1 MNYFTKVL
9 KYGLDYTYYGVLNIV
24 FNILYAIFSALA
36 FVSFIPM
43 LDVLFKQTKGVY
55 IKPEYFGI
63 SNIREYLEDYF
74 NYYISRQLETDI
86 SSTLILVVGIVIFFF
101 LMKNLFNY
109 LALYNITFVKNG
121 LLKNLRG
128 KLYSK
133 VVSMPISYFLN
144 KKKGDLMS
152 RITAD
157 ILEIQTSYLSILELM
172 VREPLTILFTLIVM
186 FTISPELTLFVI
198 LFIPI
203 SGFIISIIGK
213 KLRKDSKEVQQQQSN
228 FLSMIDETIS
238 GQKVIKSFLS
248 ESFFNQK
255 FDSINEMLYKF
266 SNKVINRKNLAGPF
280 SEFMGILVIGVLLW
294 FGGKMVLI
302 NETISGTT
310 FIVFMGLAYNI
321 LTPAKNLSKSFY
333 SIKKGNAAAERV
345 FEIIEFKP
353 ENDSNRDQLLE
364 TFIDKIEFKNVDF
377 SFGQTKILDKISFT
391 IKKGESVA
399 LVGSSGSGKT
409 TIANLLNGFYNS
421 DSGSISI
428 DGMEISSITRE
439 SLYKKISIVT
449 QESILFNDTIMNNI
463 RIGDLDSIDGDI
475 INAAKEANA
484 HEFILEQNEKYDT
497 NIGDYGGKLSGGQK
511 QRITIARA
519 MLKSPSILILDE
531 ATSSL
536 DSESEKHVQ
545 SAIENLMNQRT
556 VFVIAHRLSTVHN
569 ASKILVLDNGKI
581 VQEGKHEELVNI
593 DGLYKQLHKMQF
605 RT

>member
-1 MNYFTKVL
+1 MNYFTRVL
-9 KYGLDYTYYGVLNIV
+9 KYGLDYTYHGVLNIV

-55 IKPEYFGI
+55 VKPDYSGI
-63 SNIREYLEDYF
+63 SNIREYLENYF
-74 NYYISRQLETDI
+74 NYYISTQLETDI

-133 VVSMPISYFLN
+133 VISMPVSYFLN

-172 VREPLTILFTLIVM
+172 VREPLTILFTLVVM

-248 ESFFNQK
+248 ESFFNKK
-255 FDSINEMLYKF
+255 FNSINEILYRF

-345 FEIIEFKP
+345 FEIIEFKHD
-353 ENDSNRDQLLE
+353 NDSNRNKLLK
-364 TFIDKIEFKNVDF
+364 TFNDKIEFKNVDF
-377 SFGQTKILDKISFT
+377 SYGQSKILDKISFT

-428 DGMEISSITRE
+428 DGIEISSITRE
-439 SLYKKISIVT
+439 SLYKNISIVT
-449 QESILFNDTIMNNI
+449 QESILFNDTIKNNI
-463 RIGDLDSIDGDI
+463 RIGDLDSIDEDI
-475 INAAKEANA
+475 VNAAKEANA
-484 HEFILEQNEKYDT
+484 HEFILEQSKKYDT

-511 QRITIARA
+511 QRLTIARA

-536 DSESEKHVQ
+536 DSESEKKIQ
-545 SAIENLMNQRT
+545 DAIDKLMLNKT
-556 VFVIAHRLSTVHN
+556 SLIIAHKFSTIKKCD
-569 ASKILVLDNGKI
+569 KIILIDKGRI
-581 VQEGKHEELVNI
+581 VGEGTHDELINSNSS
-593 DGLYKQLHKMQF
+593 YKYMNELQM
-605 RT
+605 

>member
-9 KYGLDYTYYGVLNIV
+9 KYGLEYSYFAVLNIL

-43 LDVLFKQTKGVY
+43 LDVLFKQTKKVY
-55 IKPEYFGI
+55 EAPVYSGI
-63 SNIREYLEDYF
+63 GNIREYAENYF
-74 NYYISRQLETDI
+74 NYYISKQLETDI
-86 SSTLILVVGIVIFFF
+86 STTLIIVVSIVIFFF
-101 LMKNLFNY
+101 LMKNVFNY
-109 LALYNITFVKNG
+109 LALFNITFVKNG
-121 LLKNLRG
+121 LLKKLRES
-128 KLYSK
+128 LYSK
-133 VVSMPISYFLN
+133 VLVMPIPYFIN

-213 KLRKDSKEVQQQQSN
+213 RLRKDSKEVQQQQSN
-228 FLSMIDETIS
+228 FLSIIDETIS

-248 ESFFNQK
+248 ESFFSRK
-255 FDSINEMLYKF
+255 FDKINHLLYKY

-294 FGGKMVLI
+294 FGGRMVLVS
-302 NETISGTT
+302 ESISGTT

-345 FEIIEFKP
+345 FEIIEYDKYTNDGTRNIEIEEFK
-353 ENDSNRDQLLE
+353 
-364 TFIDKIEFKNVDF
+364 DKISFQDLEF
-377 SFGQTKILDKISFT
+377 SYGESKILDGITFT

-399 LVGSSGSGKT
+399 LVGSSGSGKS
-409 TIANLLNGFYNS
+409 TIANLLNGFFS
-421 DSGSISI
+421 ADSGSLLI
-428 DGMEISSITRE
+428 DGINISDIKRE
-439 SLYKKISIVT
+439 SLYKNISIVT
-449 QESILFNDTIMNNI
+449 QESILFNDNIFNNI
-463 RIGDLDSIDGDI
+463 KIGNLDAEKEDI
-475 INAAKEANA
+475 ISAAKEANA
-484 HEFILEQNEKYDT
+484 HEFIEEQINGYET
-497 NIGDYGGKLSGGQK
+497 VIGDYGNKLSGGQK
-511 QRITIARA
+511 QRLTIARA

-536 DSESEKHVQ
+536 DSKSEKKIQ
-545 SAIENLMNQRT
+545 DAINKLMQGKT
-556 VFVIAHRLSTVHN
+556 SLIIAHKFSTIKKCD
-569 ASKILVLDNGKI
+569 KIILIDKGRI
-581 VQEGKHEELVNI
+581 IAQGTHEELINSNSS
-593 DGLYKQLHKMQF
+593 YKNMNELQI
-605 RT
+605 

>member
-1 MNYFTKVL
+1 MNYFTRVL
-9 KYGLDYTYYGVLNIV
+9 KYGIDYSYFGLLNIL

-43 LDVLFKQTKGVY
+43 LDVLFKQTEIVY
-55 IKPEYFGI
+55 TKPEYTGI
-63 SNIREYLEDYF
+63 GNIREYLESYF
-74 NYYISRQLETDI
+74 NYYLSNQLETDV
-86 SSTLILVVGIVIFFF
+86 SSTLIIVVGIVVFFF
-101 LMKNLFNY
+101 LMKNIFNY

-121 LLKNLRG
+121 LLKNLREN
-128 KLYSK
+128 LYSK
-133 VVSMPISYFLN
+133 VLNMPISYFLN

-186 FTISPELTLFVI
+186 FTISPRLTLFVT

-228 FLSMIDETIS
+228 FLSIIDETIS

-248 ESFFNQK
+248 ESFFLDK
-255 FDSINEMLYKF
+255 FKSINSLLFKF

-302 NETISGTT
+302 SETISGTT

-345 FEIIEFKP
+345 FEIIEYNNDRVDQKRDVELIKF
-353 ENDSNRDQLLE
+353 ENKI
-364 TFIDKIEFKNVDF
+364 TFENIEFNYGD
-377 SFGQTKILDKISFT
+377 SKILDKISFT
-391 IKKGESVA
+391 INKGESVA

-409 TIANLLNGFYNS
+409 TIANILNGFFNPK
-421 DSGSISI
+421 SGNLLIDNNNISQ
-428 DGMEISSITRE
+428 ITKE
-439 SLYKKISIVT
+439 SLYKNISIVT
-449 QESILFNDTIMNNI
+449 QESILFNDSILNNI
-463 RIGDLDSIDGDI
+463 KIGNLDSKKEDV

-484 HEFILEQNEKYDT
+484 HEFIEQQLDGYNT
-497 NIGDYGGKLSGGQK
+497 MIGDYGNKLSGGQK
-511 QRITIARA
+511 QRLTIARA

-536 DSESEKHVQ
+536 DSKSEKKIQ
-545 SAIENLMNQRT
+545 DAINKLMKGKT
-556 VFVIAHRLSTVHN
+556 SLIIAHKFSTIKKCD
-569 ASKILVLDNGKI
+569 KIILIDKGKI
-581 VQEGKHEELVNI
+581 IAQGTHEELINSNSS
-593 DGLYKQLHKMQF
+593 YKNMNELQI
-605 RT
+605 

>member
-43 LDVLFKQTKGVY
+43 LDVLFKQTKDVY
-55 IKPEYFGI
+55 IEPEYSGI

-133 VVSMPISYFLN
+133 VISMPISYFLN

-345 FEIIEFKP
+345 FEIIEFKTD
-353 ENDSNRDQLLE
+353 NDSNRDQLLE
-364 TFIDKIEFKNVDF
+364 TFKDKIEFKNVDF
-377 SFGQTKILDKISFT
+377 SYGQSKILDKISFT
-391 IKKGESVA
+391 IKKGQSVA

-484 HEFILEQNEKYDT
+484 HEFILEQSEKYDT

-511 QRITIARA
+511 QRLTIARA

-536 DSESEKHVQ
+536 DSESEKKIQ
-545 SAIENLMNQRT
+545 DAIDKLMLDKT
-556 VFVIAHRLSTVHN
+556 SLIIAHKFSTIKKCD
-569 ASKILVLDNGKI
+569 KIILIDKGRI
-581 VQEGKHEELVNI
+581 VAEGTHDELINSNSS
-593 DGLYKQLHKMQF
+593 YKNMNELQM
-605 RT
+605 

>member
-9 KYGLDYTYYGVLNIV
+9 KYGLGYTYYGVLNIV

-43 LDVLFKQTKGVY
+43 LDVLFKQTKEVY
-55 IKPEYFGI
+55 IEPEYSGI

-133 VVSMPISYFLN
+133 VISMPISYFLN

-345 FEIIEFKP
+345 FEIIEFKT

-364 TFIDKIEFKNVDF
+364 TFKDKIEFKNVDF
-377 SFGQTKILDKISFT
+377 SYGQSKILDKISFT
-391 IKKGESVA
+391 IKKGQSVA

-484 HEFILEQNEKYDT
+484 HKFILEQSEKYDT

-511 QRITIARA
+511 QRLTIARA

-536 DSESEKHVQ
+536 DSESEKKIQ
-545 SAIENLMNQRT
+545 DAIDKLMLDKT
-556 VFVIAHRLSTVHN
+556 SLIIAHKFSTIKKCD
-569 ASKILVLDNGKI
+569 KIILIDKGRI
-581 VQEGKHEELVNI
+581 VAEGTHDELINSNSS
-593 DGLYKQLHKMQF
+593 YKNMNELQM
-605 RT
+605 

>member
-9 KYGLDYTYYGVLNIV
+9 KYGLEYSYFAVLNIL

-43 LDVLFKQTKGVY
+43 LDVLFKQTKKVY
-55 IKPEYFGI
+55 EVPVYSGI
-63 SNIREYLEDYF
+63 GNIREYAENYF
-74 NYYISRQLETDI
+74 NYYISKQLETDI
-86 SSTLILVVGIVIFFF
+86 STTLIIVVSIVIFFF
-101 LMKNLFNY
+101 LMKNVFNY
-109 LALYNITFVKNG
+109 LALFNITFVKNG
-121 LLKNLRG
+121 LLKKLRER
-128 KLYSK
+128 LYSK
-133 VVSMPISYFLN
+133 VLVMPIPYFIN

-213 KLRKDSKEVQQQQSN
+213 RLRKDSKEVQQQQSN
-228 FLSMIDETIS
+228 FLSIIDETIS

-248 ESFFNQK
+248 ESFFSRK
-255 FDSINEMLYKF
+255 FDKINHLLYKY

-294 FGGKMVLI
+294 FGGRMVLVS
-302 NETISGTT
+302 ESISGTT

-345 FEIIEFKP
+345 FEIIEYDKYTNDGTRNIEIEEFK
-353 ENDSNRDQLLE
+353 
-364 TFIDKIEFKNVDF
+364 DKISFQDLEF
-377 SFGQTKILDKISFT
+377 SYGESKILDGITFT

-399 LVGSSGSGKT
+399 LVGASGSGKS
-409 TIANLLNGFYNS
+409 TIANLLNGFFS
-421 DSGSISI
+421 ADSGSLLI
-428 DGMEISSITRE
+428 DGINISDIKRE
-439 SLYKKISIVT
+439 SLYKNISIVT
-449 QESILFNDTIMNNI
+449 QESILFNDNIFNNI
-463 RIGDLDSIDGDI
+463 KIGNLDAEKEDI
-475 INAAKEANA
+475 IRAAKEANA
-484 HEFILEQNEKYDT
+484 HEFIEEQINGYET
-497 NIGDYGGKLSGGQK
+497 VIGDYGNKLSGGQK
-511 QRITIARA
+511 QRLTIARA

-536 DSESEKHVQ
+536 DSKSEKKIQ
-545 SAIENLMNQRT
+545 DAINKLMQGKT
-556 VFVIAHRLSTVHN
+556 SLIIAHKFSTIKKCD
-569 ASKILVLDNGKI
+569 KIILIDKGRI
-581 VQEGKHEELVNI
+581 IDQGTHEELINSNSS
-593 DGLYKQLHKMQF
+593 YKNMNELQI
-605 RT
+605 

>member
-1 MNYFTKVL
+1 MNYFTRVL
-9 KYGLDYTYYGVLNIV
+9 KYGLDYSYFAVLNII

-43 LDVLFKQTKGVY
+43 LDVLFKQTKKVY
-55 IKPEYFGI
+55 IEPEYTGI
-63 SNIREYLEDYF
+63 SDIREYAENYF
-74 NYYISRQLETDI
+74 NYYISKQLETDI
-86 SSTLILVVGIVIFFF
+86 SSTLIIVVSIVIFFF
-101 LMKNLFNY
+101 LMKNIFNY

-121 LLKNLRG
+121 LLKKLREN
-128 KLYSK
+128 LYSK
-133 VVSMPISYFLN
+133 VLLMPISYFLN

-186 FTISPELTLFVI
+186 FTISPSLTLFVI

-228 FLSMIDETIS
+228 FLSIIDETIS
-238 GQKVIKSFLS
+238 GQKVIKSFIS
-248 ESFFNQK
+248 ESFFLKK
-255 FDSINEMLYKF
+255 FDQINNLLFRY
-266 SNKVINRKNLAGPF
+266 SNKVVNRKNLAGPF

-302 NETISGTT
+302 DASISGTT

-345 FEIIEFKP
+345 FEIIEYNK
-353 ENDSNRDQLLE
+353 EVNDQGRS
-364 TFIDKIEFKNVDF
+364 IDMNEFN
-377 SFGQTKILDKISFT
+377 DKISFNNLEFSYGESKIIDKLSFT
-391 IKKGESVA
+391 INKGESIA

-409 TIANLLNGFYNS
+409 TIANLLNGFFNANS
-421 DSGSISI
+421 GNIII
-428 DGMEISSITRE
+428 DGINITDIRRE
-439 SLYKKISIVT
+439 SLYKNISIVT
-449 QESILFNDTIMNNI
+449 QESILFNDTIFNNI
-463 RIGDLDSIDGDI
+463 KIGNLDSNKEDI

-484 HEFILEQNEKYDT
+484 HDFIEDQVNGYDT
-497 NIGDYGGKLSGGQK
+497 VIGDYGNKLSGGQK
-511 QRITIARA
+511 QRLTIARA

-536 DSESEKHVQ
+536 DSKSEKKIQ
-545 SAIENLMNQRT
+545 DAINKLMYGKT
-556 VFVIAHRLSTVHN
+556 SLIIAHKFSTIKKCD
-569 ASKILVLDNGKI
+569 KIILIDKGRI
-581 VQEGKHEELVNI
+581 VAQGTHDELINSNS
-593 DGLYKQLHKMQF
+593 LYKNMNELQI
-605 RT
+605 

>member
-1 MNYFTKVL
+1 MSYFTRVL
-9 KYGLDYTYYGVLNIV
+9 KYGIEYYNYGVLNIL

-43 LDVLFKQTKGVY
+43 LDVLFKQTKTVY
-55 IKPEYFGI
+55 TEPEYVGF
-63 SNIREYLEDYF
+63 SNILEYTEDYF
-74 NYYISRQLETDI
+74 NYYLSNRIETDI

-121 LLKNLRG
+121 LLKNLREN
-128 KLYSK
+128 LYSK
-133 VVSMPISYFLN
+133 VLNMPISYFLN

-172 VREPLTILFTLIVM
+172 VREPLTIIFTLIVM
-186 FTISPELTLFVI
+186 FTISPQLTLFVT

-228 FLSMIDETIS
+228 FLSIIDETIS

-248 ESFFNQK
+248 ENFFHNK
-255 FDSINEMLYKF
+255 FKSINDLLYRF

-302 NETISGTT
+302 SETISGTT

-345 FEIIEFKP
+345 FEIIEYNKNKYDENRTLDFKKFKK
-353 ENDSNRDQLLE
+353 NI
-364 TFIDKIEFKNVDF
+364 TFNNVEFSYGEV
-377 SFGQTKILDKISFT
+377 KILDKISFT
-391 IKKGESVA
+391 INKGESVA

-409 TIANLLNGFYNS
+409 TIANLLNGFFS
-421 DSGSISI
+421 PTSGNILIDDINISN
-428 DGMEISSITRE
+428 ITKE
-439 SLYKKISIVT
+439 SLYRNISIVT
-449 QESILFNDTIMNNI
+449 QESILFNDTILNNI
-463 RIGDLDSIDGDI
+463 RIGNLEASKEDI
-475 INAAKEANA
+475 IEASKEANA
-484 HEFILEQNEKYDT
+484 HEFIQEQLNSYDT
-497 NIGDYGGKLSGGQK
+497 TIGDYGNNLSGGQK
-511 QRITIARA
+511 QRLTIARA

-536 DSESEKHVQ
+536 DSESEKKIQ
-545 SAIENLMNQRT
+545 NAIDKLMHGKT
-556 VFVIAHRLSTVHN
+556 SLIIAHKFSTIKKCD
-569 ASKILVLDNGKI
+569 KIILIDKGRI
-581 VQEGKHEELVNI
+581 IAQGTHQELINSNSSYKNMNELQI
-593 DGLYKQLHKMQF
+593 
-605 RT
+605 

>member
-9 KYGLDYTYYGVLNIV
+9 KYGLEYSYFAVLNIL

-43 LDVLFKQTKGVY
+43 LDVLFKQTKKVY
-55 IKPEYFGI
+55 EMPVYSGI
-63 SNIREYLEDYF
+63 GNIREYAENYF
-74 NYYISRQLETDI
+74 NYYISKQLETDI
-86 SSTLILVVGIVIFFF
+86 STTLIIVVSIVIFFF
-101 LMKNLFNY
+101 LMKNVFNY
-109 LALYNITFVKNG
+109 LALFNITFVKNG
-121 LLKNLRG
+121 LLKKLRES
-128 KLYSK
+128 LYSK
-133 VVSMPISYFLN
+133 VLVMPIPYFIN

-213 KLRKDSKEVQQQQSN
+213 RLRKDSKEVQQQQSN
-228 FLSMIDETIS
+228 FLSIIDETIS

-248 ESFFNQK
+248 ESFFSRK
-255 FDSINEMLYKF
+255 FDKINHLLYKY

-294 FGGKMVLI
+294 FGGRMVLVS
-302 NETISGTT
+302 ESISGTT

-345 FEIIEFKP
+345 FEIIEYDKYSNDRTRNIEIEEFK
-353 ENDSNRDQLLE
+353 
-364 TFIDKIEFKNVDF
+364 DKISFQDLEF
-377 SFGQTKILDKISFT
+377 SYGESKILDGITFT

-399 LVGSSGSGKT
+399 LVGSSGSGKS
-409 TIANLLNGFYNS
+409 TIANLLNGFFS
-421 DSGSISI
+421 ADSGSLLI
-428 DGMEISSITRE
+428 DGINISDIKRE
-439 SLYKKISIVT
+439 SLYKNISIVT
-449 QESILFNDTIMNNI
+449 QESILFNDNIFNNI
-463 RIGDLDSIDGDI
+463 KIGNLDSEKEDI
-475 INAAKEANA
+475 ISAAKEANA
-484 HEFILEQNEKYDT
+484 HEFIEEQINGYET
-497 NIGDYGGKLSGGQK
+497 VIGDYGNKLSGGQK
-511 QRITIARA
+511 QRLTIARA

-536 DSESEKHVQ
+536 DSKSEKKIQ
-545 SAIENLMNQRT
+545 DAINKLMQGKT
-556 VFVIAHRLSTVHN
+556 SLIIAHKFSTIKKCD
-569 ASKILVLDNGKI
+569 KIILIDKGRI
-581 VQEGKHEELVNI
+581 IAQGTHEELINSNSS
-593 DGLYKQLHKMQF
+593 YKNMNELQI
-605 RT
+605 

>member
-1 MNYFTKVL
+1 MSYFTRVL
-9 KYGLDYTYYGVLNIV
+9 KYGIEYYNYGVLNIL

-43 LDVLFKQTKGVY
+43 LDVLFKQTKTVY
-55 IKPEYFGI
+55 TEPEYVGF
-63 SNIREYLEDYF
+63 SNILEYTEDYF
-74 NYYISRQLETDI
+74 NYYLSNQLETDI

-121 LLKNLRG
+121 LLKNLREN
-128 KLYSK
+128 LYSK
-133 VVSMPISYFLN
+133 VLNMPISYFLN

-172 VREPLTILFTLIVM
+172 VREPLTIIFTLIVM
-186 FTISPELTLFVI
+186 FTISPQLTLFVT

-228 FLSMIDETIS
+228 FLSIIDETIS

-248 ESFFNQK
+248 ENFFHNK
-255 FDSINEMLYKF
+255 FKSINNLLYRF

-345 FEIIEFKP
+345 FEIIEYNKNKYDENRTLDFKKFKK
-353 ENDSNRDQLLE
+353 NI
-364 TFIDKIEFKNVDF
+364 TFNNVEFSYGEV
-377 SFGQTKILDKISFT
+377 KILDKISFT
-391 IKKGESVA
+391 INKGESVA

-409 TIANLLNGFYNS
+409 TIANLLNGFFGPT
-421 DSGSISI
+421 SGNILIDDISISN
-428 DGMEISSITRE
+428 ITKE
-439 SLYKKISIVT
+439 SLYRNISIVT
-449 QESILFNDTIMNNI
+449 QESILFNDTILNNI
-463 RIGDLDSIDGDI
+463 RIGNLEASKEDI
-475 INAAKEANA
+475 IEASKEANA
-484 HEFILEQNEKYDT
+484 HEFIQEQLNSYDT
-497 NIGDYGGKLSGGQK
+497 TIGDYGNNLSGGQK
-511 QRITIARA
+511 QRLTIARA

-536 DSESEKHVQ
+536 DSKSEKKIQ
-545 SAIENLMNQRT
+545 NAIDKLMHGKT
-556 VFVIAHRLSTVHN
+556 SLIIAHKFSTIKKCD
-569 ASKILVLDNGKI
+569 KIILIDKGRI
-581 VQEGKHEELVNI
+581 IAQGTHQELINSNSSYKNMNELQI
-593 DGLYKQLHKMQF
+593 
-605 RT
+605 

>member
-9 KYGLDYTYYGVLNIV
+9 KYGLEYSYFAVLNIL

-43 LDVLFKQTKGVY
+43 LDVLFKQTKKVY
-55 IKPEYFGI
+55 EMPVYSGI
-63 SNIREYLEDYF
+63 GNIREYAENYF
-74 NYYISRQLETDI
+74 NYYISKQLETDI
-86 SSTLILVVGIVIFFF
+86 STTLIIVVSIVIFFF
-101 LMKNLFNY
+101 LMKNVFNY
-109 LALYNITFVKNG
+109 LALFNITFVKNG
-121 LLKNLRG
+121 LLKKLRES
-128 KLYSK
+128 LYSK
-133 VVSMPISYFLN
+133 VLVMPIPYFIN

-213 KLRKDSKEVQQQQSN
+213 RLRKDSKEVQQQQSN
-228 FLSMIDETIS
+228 FLSIIDETIS

-248 ESFFNQK
+248 ESFFSRK
-255 FDSINEMLYKF
+255 FDKINHLLYKY

-294 FGGKMVLI
+294 FGGRMVLVS
-302 NETISGTT
+302 ESISGTT

-345 FEIIEFKP
+345 FEIIEYDKYSNDGTRNIEIEEFK
-353 ENDSNRDQLLE
+353 
-364 TFIDKIEFKNVDF
+364 DKISFQDLEF
-377 SFGQTKILDKISFT
+377 SYGESKILDGITFT

-399 LVGSSGSGKT
+399 LVGSSGSGKS
-409 TIANLLNGFYNS
+409 TIANLLNGFFS
-421 DSGSISI
+421 ADSGSLLI
-428 DGMEISSITRE
+428 DGINISDIKRE
-439 SLYKKISIVT
+439 SLYKNISIVT
-449 QESILFNDTIMNNI
+449 QESILFNDNIFNNI
-463 RIGDLDSIDGDI
+463 KIGNLDAEKEDI
-475 INAAKEANA
+475 IRAAKEANA
-484 HEFILEQNEKYDT
+484 HEFIEEQINGYET
-497 NIGDYGGKLSGGQK
+497 VIGDYGNKLSGGQK
-511 QRITIARA
+511 QRLTIARA

-536 DSESEKHVQ
+536 DSKSEKKIQ
-545 SAIENLMNQRT
+545 DAINKLMQGKT
-556 VFVIAHRLSTVHN
+556 SLIIAHKFSTIKKCD
-569 ASKILVLDNGKI
+569 KIILIDKGRI
-581 VQEGKHEELVNI
+581 IAQGTHEELINSNSS
-593 DGLYKQLHKMQF
+593 YKNMNELQI
-605 RT
+605 

>member
-9 KYGLDYTYYGVLNIV
+9 KYGLEYSYFAVLNIL

-43 LDVLFKQTKGVY
+43 LDVLFKQTKKVY
-55 IKPEYFGI
+55 EAPVYSGI
-63 SNIREYLEDYF
+63 GNIREYAENYF
-74 NYYISRQLETDI
+74 NYYISKQLETDI
-86 SSTLILVVGIVIFFF
+86 STTLIIVVSIVIFFF
-101 LMKNLFNY
+101 LMKNVFNY
-109 LALYNITFVKNG
+109 LALFNITFVKNG
-121 LLKNLRG
+121 LLKKLRES
-128 KLYSK
+128 LYSK
-133 VVSMPISYFLN
+133 VLVMPIPYFIN

-213 KLRKDSKEVQQQQSN
+213 RLRKDSKEVQQQQSN
-228 FLSMIDETIS
+228 FLSIIDETIS

-248 ESFFNQK
+248 ESFFSRK
-255 FDSINEMLYKF
+255 FDKINHLLFKY

-294 FGGKMVLI
+294 FGGRMVLVS
-302 NETISGTT
+302 ESISGTT

-345 FEIIEFKP
+345 FEIIEYDKYTNDGTQNIEIEEFK
-353 ENDSNRDQLLE
+353 
-364 TFIDKIEFKNVDF
+364 DKISFQDLEF
-377 SFGQTKILDKISFT
+377 SYGESKILDGITFT

-399 LVGSSGSGKT
+399 LVGSSGSGKS
-409 TIANLLNGFYNS
+409 TIANLLNGFFS
-421 DSGSISI
+421 ADSGSLLI
-428 DGMEISSITRE
+428 DGINISDIKRE
-439 SLYKKISIVT
+439 SLYKNISIVT
-449 QESILFNDTIMNNI
+449 QESILFNDNIFNNI
-463 RIGDLDSIDGDI
+463 KIGNLNSEKEDI
-475 INAAKEANA
+475 ISAAKEANA
-484 HEFILEQNEKYDT
+484 HEFIEEQINGYET
-497 NIGDYGGKLSGGQK
+497 VIGDYGNKLSGGQK
-511 QRITIARA
+511 QRLTIARA

-536 DSESEKHVQ
+536 DSKSEKKIQ
-545 SAIENLMNQRT
+545 DAINKLMQGKT
-556 VFVIAHRLSTVHN
+556 SLIIAHKFSTIKKCD
-569 ASKILVLDNGKI
+569 KIILIDKGRI
-581 VQEGKHEELVNI
+581 IAQGTHEELINSNSS
-593 DGLYKQLHKMQF
+593 YKNMNELQI
-605 RT
+605 

>member
-1 MNYFTKVL
+1 MNYFTRVL
-9 KYGLDYTYYGVLNIV
+9 KYGLDYSYFAVLNII

-43 LDVLFKQTKGVY
+43 LDVLFKQTKKVY
-55 IKPEYFGI
+55 IEPEYTGI
-63 SNIREYLEDYF
+63 SDIREYAENYF
-74 NYYISRQLETDI
+74 NYYISKQLETDI
-86 SSTLILVVGIVIFFF
+86 SSTLIIVVSIVIFFF
-101 LMKNLFNY
+101 LMKNIFNY

-121 LLKNLRG
+121 LLKKLREN
-128 KLYSK
+128 LYSK
-133 VVSMPISYFLN
+133 VLLMPISYFLN

-186 FTISPELTLFVI
+186 FTISPSLTLFVI

-228 FLSMIDETIS
+228 FLSIIDETIS
-238 GQKVIKSFLS
+238 GQKVIKSFIS
-248 ESFFNQK
+248 ESFFLKK
-255 FDSINEMLYKF
+255 FDEINNLLFRY
-266 SNKVINRKNLAGPF
+266 SNKVVNRKNLAGPF

-302 NETISGTT
+302 NASISGTT

-345 FEIIEFKP
+345 FEIIEYSKEINDQGRSIDMNEFKDKIRF
-353 ENDSNRDQLLE
+353 NDLE
-364 TFIDKIEFKNVDF
+364 FSYGESKIIDK
-377 SFGQTKILDKISFT
+377 LSFT
-391 IKKGESVA
+391 INKGESIA

-409 TIANLLNGFYNS
+409 TIANLLNGFFNANS
-421 DSGSISI
+421 GNIII
-428 DGMEISSITRE
+428 DGINITDIKRE
-439 SLYKKISIVT
+439 SLYKNISIVT
-449 QESILFNDTIMNNI
+449 QESILFNDTIFNNI
-463 RIGDLDSIDGDI
+463 KIGNLDSNREDI

-484 HEFILEQNEKYDT
+484 HDFIKDQVNGYDT
-497 NIGDYGGKLSGGQK
+497 VIGDYGNKLSGGQK
-511 QRITIARA
+511 QRLTIARA

-536 DSESEKHVQ
+536 DSESEKKIQ
-545 SAIENLMNQRT
+545 DAINKLMYGKT
-556 VFVIAHRLSTVHN
+556 SLIIAHKFSTIKKCD
-569 ASKILVLDNGKI
+569 KIILIDKGRI
-581 VQEGKHEELVNI
+581 VAQGTHDELINSNS
-593 DGLYKQLHKMQF
+593 LYKNMNELQI
-605 RT
+605 

>member
-1 MNYFTKVL
+1 MSYFTRVL
-9 KYGLDYTYYGVLNIV
+9 KYGIEYYNYGVLNIF

-43 LDVLFKQTKGVY
+43 LDVLFKQTKTVY
-55 IKPEYFGI
+55 TEPEYGGFN
-63 SNIREYLEDYF
+63 NILEYTEDYF
-74 NYYISRQLETDI
+74 NYYLSNQLETDI

-121 LLKNLRG
+121 LLKNLREN
-128 KLYSK
+128 LYSK
-133 VVSMPISYFLN
+133 VLNMPISYFLN

-172 VREPLTILFTLIVM
+172 VREPLTIIFTLIVM
-186 FTISPELTLFVI
+186 FTISPQLTLFVT

-228 FLSMIDETIS
+228 FLSIIDETIS

-248 ESFFNQK
+248 ENFFHNK
-255 FDSINEMLYKF
+255 FKSINNLLYRF

-302 NETISGTT
+302 SETISGTT

-345 FEIIEFKP
+345 FEIIEYNKNKYDENRTLDFKKFKK
-353 ENDSNRDQLLE
+353 NI
-364 TFIDKIEFKNVDF
+364 TFNNVEFNYGEV
-377 SFGQTKILDKISFT
+377 KILDKISFT
-391 IKKGESVA
+391 INKGESVA

-409 TIANLLNGFYNS
+409 TIANLLNGFFGPT
-421 DSGSISI
+421 SGNILIDDINISN
-428 DGMEISSITRE
+428 ITKE
-439 SLYKKISIVT
+439 SLYRNISIVT
-449 QESILFNDTIMNNI
+449 QESILFNDTILNNI
-463 RIGDLDSIDGDI
+463 RIGNLEASKEDI
-475 INAAKEANA
+475 IEASKEANA
-484 HEFILEQNEKYDT
+484 HEFIQEQLNGYDT
-497 NIGDYGGKLSGGQK
+497 MIGDYGNNLSGGQK
-511 QRITIARA
+511 QRLTIARA

-536 DSESEKHVQ
+536 DSESEKKIQ
-545 SAIENLMNQRT
+545 NAIDKLMHGKT
-556 VFVIAHRLSTVHN
+556 SLIIAHKFSTIKKCD
-569 ASKILVLDNGKI
+569 KIILIDKGRI
-581 VQEGKHEELVNI
+581 IAQGTHQELINSNSSYKNMNELQI
-593 DGLYKQLHKMQF
+593 
-605 RT
+605 

>member
-1 MNYFTKVL
+1 MSYFTRVL
-9 KYGLDYTYYGVLNIV
+9 KYGIDYSYFGLLNIL

-43 LDVLFKQTKGVY
+43 LDVLFKQTEIVY
-55 IKPEYFGI
+55 TKPEYTGI
-63 SNIREYLEDYF
+63 GNIREYLESYF
-74 NYYISRQLETDI
+74 NYYLSNQLETDV
-86 SSTLILVVGIVIFFF
+86 SSTLIIVVGIVVFFF
-101 LMKNLFNY
+101 LMKNIFNY

-121 LLKNLRG
+121 LLKNLREN
-128 KLYSK
+128 LYSK
-133 VVSMPISYFLN
+133 VLNMPISYFLN

-186 FTISPELTLFVI
+186 FTISPRLTLFVT

-228 FLSMIDETIS
+228 FLSIIDETIS

-248 ESFFNQK
+248 ESFFLDK
-255 FDSINEMLYKF
+255 FKGINSLLFKF

-302 NETISGTT
+302 SETISGTT

-345 FEIIEFKP
+345 FEIIEYNNDRVDQKRDVELIKF
-353 ENDSNRDQLLE
+353 ENKI
-364 TFIDKIEFKNVDF
+364 TFENIEFNYGD
-377 SFGQTKILDKISFT
+377 SKILDKISFT
-391 IKKGESVA
+391 INKGESVA

-409 TIANLLNGFYNS
+409 TIANILNGFFNPK
-421 DSGSISI
+421 SGNLLIDNNNISQ
-428 DGMEISSITRE
+428 ITKE
-439 SLYKKISIVT
+439 SLYKNISIVT
-449 QESILFNDTIMNNI
+449 QESILFNDSILNNI
-463 RIGDLDSIDGDI
+463 KIGNLDSKKEDV
-475 INAAKEANA
+475 INAAKDANA
-484 HEFILEQNEKYDT
+484 HEFIEQQLNGYDT
-497 NIGDYGGKLSGGQK
+497 MIGDYGNKLSGGQK
-511 QRITIARA
+511 QILTTARA

-536 DSESEKHVQ
+536 DSKSEKKIQ
-545 SAIENLMNQRT
+545 DAINKLMQGKT
-556 VFVIAHRLSTVHN
+556 SLIIAHKFSTIKKCD
-569 ASKILVLDNGKI
+569 KIILIDKGKI
-581 VQEGKHEELVNI
+581 IAKGTHEELINSNSS
-593 DGLYKQLHKMQF
+593 YKNMNELQI
-605 RT
+605 

>member
-43 LDVLFKQTKGVY
+43 LDVLFKQTKDVY
-55 IKPEYFGI
+55 IEPEYSGI

-133 VVSMPISYFLN
+133 VISMPISYFLN

-345 FEIIEFKP
+345 FEIIEFKLD
-353 ENDSNRDQLLE
+353 NDSNRDQLLE
-364 TFIDKIEFKNVDF
+364 TFKDKIEFKNVDF
-377 SFGQTKILDKISFT
+377 SYGQSKILDKISFT
-391 IKKGESVA
+391 IKKGQSVA

-439 SLYKKISIVT
+439 SLYKEISIVT

-463 RIGDLDSIDGDI
+463 RIGNLDSVDGDV

-484 HEFILEQNEKYDT
+484 HEFILEQSKKYYT

-511 QRITIARA
+511 QRLTIARA

-536 DSESEKHVQ
+536 DSESEKKIQ
-545 SAIENLMNQRT
+545 DAIDKLMVDKT
-556 VFVIAHRLSTVHN
+556 SLIIAHKFSTIKKCD
-569 ASKILVLDNGKI
+569 KIILIDKGRI
-581 VQEGKHEELVNI
+581 VAEGTHDELINSNSS
-593 DGLYKQLHKMQF
+593 YKNMNELQM
-605 RT
+605 

>member
-9 KYGLDYTYYGVLNIV
+9 KYGLEYSYFAVLNII

-43 LDVLFKQTKGVY
+43 LDVLFKQTKKVY
-55 IKPEYFGI
+55 EAPVYSGI
-63 SNIREYLEDYF
+63 GNIREYAENYF
-74 NYYISRQLETDI
+74 NYYISKQLETDI
-86 SSTLILVVGIVIFFF
+86 STTLIIVVSIVIFFF
-101 LMKNLFNY
+101 LMKNVFNY
-109 LALYNITFVKNG
+109 LALFNITFVKNG
-121 LLKNLRG
+121 LLKKLREN
-128 KLYSK
+128 LYSK
-133 VVSMPISYFLN
+133 VLVMPISYFIN

-186 FTISPELTLFVI
+186 FTISSELTLFVI

-203 SGFIISIIGK
+203 SGLIISIIGK
-213 KLRKDSKEVQQQQSN
+213 KLRKDSREVQQQQSN
-228 FLSMIDETIS
+228 FLSIIDETIS

-248 ESFFNQK
+248 ESFFSKK
-255 FDSINEMLYKF
+255 FDKINHLLFKY

-294 FGGKMVLI
+294 FGGRMVLVS
-302 NETISGTT
+302 ESISGTT

-345 FEIIEFKP
+345 FEIIEYDRYTNDLGRNIEIEEFK
-353 ENDSNRDQLLE
+353 
-364 TFIDKIEFKNVDF
+364 DKISFQDLEF
-377 SFGQTKILDKISFT
+377 SYGESKILDGITFT

-409 TIANLLNGFYNS
+409 TIANLLNGFFS
-421 DSGSISI
+421 ADSGNLLI
-428 DGMEISSITRE
+428 DGINISDIKRE
-439 SLYKKISIVT
+439 SLYKNISIVT
-449 QESILFNDTIMNNI
+449 QESILFNDNIFNNI
-463 RIGDLDSIDGDI
+463 KIGNIDAEREDI
-475 INAAKEANA
+475 ISAAKEANA
-484 HEFILEQNEKYDT
+484 HEFIEEQIDGYET
-497 NIGDYGGKLSGGQK
+497 VIGDYGNKLSGGQK
-511 QRITIARA
+511 QRLTIARA

-536 DSESEKHVQ
+536 DSKLEKKIQ
-545 SAIENLMNQRT
+545 NAINKLMQGKT
-556 VFVIAHRLSTVHN
+556 SLIIAHKFSTI
-569 ASKILVLDNGKI
+569 KKCDRIILIDKGRI
-581 VQEGKHEELVNI
+581 IAQGTHEELINSNS
-593 DGLYKQLHKMQF
+593 LYKNMNELQN
-605 RT
+605 

>member
-1 MNYFTKVL
+1 MNYFTRVL
-9 KYGLDYTYYGVLNIV
+9 KYGLDYSYFAVLNII

-43 LDVLFKQTKGVY
+43 LDVLFKQTKKVY
-55 IKPEYFGI
+55 IEPEYTGI
-63 SNIREYLEDYF
+63 SNIREYAENYF
-74 NYYISRQLETDI
+74 NYYISKQLETDI
-86 SSTLILVVGIVIFFF
+86 SSTLIIVVSIVIFFF
-101 LMKNLFNY
+101 LMKNIFNY

-121 LLKNLRG
+121 LLKKLREN
-128 KLYSK
+128 LYSK
-133 VVSMPISYFLN
+133 VLLMPISYFLN

-186 FTISPELTLFVI
+186 FTISPSLTLFVI

-228 FLSMIDETIS
+228 FLSIIDETIS
-238 GQKVIKSFLS
+238 GQKVIKSFIS
-248 ESFFNQK
+248 ESFFLKK
-255 FDSINEMLYKF
+255 FDEINNLLFRY
-266 SNKVINRKNLAGPF
+266 SNKVVNRKNLAGPF

-302 NETISGTT
+302 NESISGTT

-345 FEIIEFKP
+345 FEIIEYSK
-353 ENDSNRDQLLE
+353 EINDQGRS
-364 TFIDKIEFKNVDF
+364 IDMNEFK
-377 SFGQTKILDKISFT
+377 DKISFNDLEFSYGESKIIDKLSFT
-391 IKKGESVA
+391 INKGESIA

-409 TIANLLNGFYNS
+409 TIANLLNGFFNANS
-421 DSGSISI
+421 GNIII
-428 DGMEISSITRE
+428 DGINITDIKRE
-439 SLYKKISIVT
+439 SLYKNISIVT
-449 QESILFNDTIMNNI
+449 QESILFNDTIFNNI
-463 RIGDLDSIDGDI
+463 KIGNLDSNREDI

-484 HEFILEQNEKYDT
+484 HDFIKDQVNGYDT
-497 NIGDYGGKLSGGQK
+497 VIGDYGNKLSGGQK
-511 QRITIARA
+511 QRLTIARA

-536 DSESEKHVQ
+536 DSESEKKIQ
-545 SAIENLMNQRT
+545 DAINKLMYGKT
-556 VFVIAHRLSTVHN
+556 SLIIAHKFSTIKKCD
-569 ASKILVLDNGKI
+569 KIILIDKGRI
-581 VQEGKHEELVNI
+581 VAQGTHDELINSNS
-593 DGLYKQLHKMQF
+593 LYKNMNELQI
-605 RT
+605 

>member
-9 KYGLDYTYYGVLNIV
+9 KYGLEYSYFAVLNIL

-43 LDVLFKQTKGVY
+43 LDVLFKQTKKVY
-55 IKPEYFGI
+55 EAPVYSGI
-63 SNIREYLEDYF
+63 GNIREYAENYF
-74 NYYISRQLETDI
+74 NYYISKQLETDI
-86 SSTLILVVGIVIFFF
+86 STTLIIVVSIVIFFF
-101 LMKNLFNY
+101 LMKNVFNY
-109 LALYNITFVKNG
+109 LALFNITFVKNG
-121 LLKNLRG
+121 LLKKLRES
-128 KLYSK
+128 LYSK
-133 VVSMPISYFLN
+133 VLVMPIPYFIN

-213 KLRKDSKEVQQQQSN
+213 RLRKDSKEVQQQQSN
-228 FLSMIDETIS
+228 FLSIIDETIS

-248 ESFFNQK
+248 ESFFSRK
-255 FDSINEMLYKF
+255 FDKINHLLYKY

-294 FGGKMVLI
+294 FGGRMVLVS
-302 NETISGTT
+302 ESISGTT

-345 FEIIEFKP
+345 FEIIEYDKYTNDWTRNIEIEEFK
-353 ENDSNRDQLLE
+353 
-364 TFIDKIEFKNVDF
+364 DKISFQDLEF
-377 SFGQTKILDKISFT
+377 SYGESKILDGITFT

-399 LVGSSGSGKT
+399 LVGSSGSGKS
-409 TIANLLNGFYNS
+409 TIANLLNGFFS
-421 DSGSISI
+421 ADSGSLLI
-428 DGMEISSITRE
+428 DGINISDIKRE
-439 SLYKKISIVT
+439 SLYKNISIVT
-449 QESILFNDTIMNNI
+449 QESILFNDNIFNNI
-463 RIGDLDSIDGDI
+463 KIGNLDAEKEDI
-475 INAAKEANA
+475 IRAAKEANA
-484 HEFILEQNEKYDT
+484 HEFIEEQINGYET
-497 NIGDYGGKLSGGQK
+497 VIGDYGNKLSGGQK
-511 QRITIARA
+511 QRLTIARA

-536 DSESEKHVQ
+536 DSKSEKKIQ
-545 SAIENLMNQRT
+545 DAINKLMQGKT
-556 VFVIAHRLSTVHN
+556 SLIIAHKFSTIKKCD
-569 ASKILVLDNGKI
+569 KIILIDKGRI
-581 VQEGKHEELVNI
+581 IAQGTHEELINSNSS
-593 DGLYKQLHKMQF
+593 YKNMNELQI
-605 RT
+605 

>member
-1 MNYFTKVL
+1 MNYFTRVL
-9 KYGLDYTYYGVLNIV
+9 KYGLDYSYFAVLNII

-43 LDVLFKQTKGVY
+43 LDVLFKQTKKVY
-55 IKPEYFGI
+55 IEPEYSGI
-63 SNIREYLEDYF
+63 SDIREYAENYF
-74 NYYISRQLETDI
+74 NYYISKQLETDI
-86 SSTLILVVGIVIFFF
+86 SSTLITVVSIVIFFF
-101 LMKNLFNY
+101 LMKNIFNY

-121 LLKNLRG
+121 LLKKLREN
-128 KLYSK
+128 LYSK
-133 VVSMPISYFLN
+133 VLLMPISYFLN

-186 FTISPELTLFVI
+186 FTISPSLTLFVI

-213 KLRKDSKEVQQQQSN
+213 KLRKDSKEVQLQQSN
-228 FLSMIDETIS
+228 FLSIIDETIS
-238 GQKVIKSFLS
+238 GQKVIKSFIS
-248 ESFFNQK
+248 ESFFLKK
-255 FDSINEMLYKF
+255 FDEINNLLFRY
-266 SNKVINRKNLAGPF
+266 SNKVVNRKNLAGPF

-302 NETISGTT
+302 NASISGTT

-345 FEIIEFKP
+345 FEIIEYSK
-353 ENDSNRDQLLE
+353 EINDQGRSINMN
-364 TFIDKIEFKNVDF
+364 EFK
-377 SFGQTKILDKISFT
+377 DKISFNDLEFSYGESKIIDKLSFT
-391 IKKGESVA
+391 INKGESIA

-409 TIANLLNGFYNS
+409 TIANLLNGFFNANS
-421 DSGSISI
+421 GNIII
-428 DGMEISSITRE
+428 DGINITDIKRE
-439 SLYKKISIVT
+439 SLYKNISIVT
-449 QESILFNDTIMNNI
+449 QESILFNDTIFNNI
-463 RIGDLDSIDGDI
+463 KIGNLESEKEDI

-484 HEFILEQNEKYDT
+484 HDFIKDQLNGYDT
-497 NIGDYGGKLSGGQK
+497 VIGDYGNKLSGGQK
-511 QRITIARA
+511 QRLTIARA

-536 DSESEKHVQ
+536 DSKSEKKIQ
-545 SAIENLMNQRT
+545 DAINKLMYGKT
-556 VFVIAHRLSTVHN
+556 SLIIAHKFSTIKKCD
-569 ASKILVLDNGKI
+569 KIILIDKGRI
-581 VQEGKHEELVNI
+581 VAQGTHDELINSNS
-593 DGLYKQLHKMQF
+593 LYKNMNELQI
-605 RT
+605 

>member
-1 MNYFTKVL
+1 MSYFTKVL
-9 KYGLDYTYYGVLNIV
+9 KYGIDYYYYGLLNIL
-24 FNILYAIFSALA
+24 FNVLYAIFSALA

-43 LDVLFKQTKGVY
+43 LDVLFKQTKTVY
-55 IKPEYFGI
+55 REPEYVGFG
-63 SNIREYLEDYF
+63 NILEYAEDYF
-74 NYYISRQLETDI
+74 NYYLSNQLETDI

-121 LLKNLRG
+121 LLKNLREN
-128 KLYSK
+128 LFSK
-133 VVSMPISYFLN
+133 VLNMPISYFLN

-186 FTISPELTLFVI
+186 FTISPQLTLFVT

-213 KLRKDSKEVQQQQSN
+213 KLRKDSKEVQQQQSD
-228 FLSMIDETIS
+228 FLSIIDETIS

-248 ESFFNQK
+248 ETFFHNK
-255 FDSINEMLYKF
+255 FKSINNLLYRF

-302 NETISGTT
+302 SETISGTT

-345 FEIIEFKP
+345 FEIIEYNK
-353 ENDSNRDQLLE
+353 
-364 TFIDKIEFKNVDF
+364 DKYDEKRTIEFKKFENNITFNNVKF
-377 SFGQTKILDKISFT
+377 HYGEVKILDKISFT
-391 IKKGESVA
+391 INKGESVA

-409 TIANLLNGFYNS
+409 TIANLLNGFFGPT
-421 DSGSISI
+421 SGNLLIDDMNISN
-428 DGMEISSITRE
+428 ITKE
-439 SLYKKISIVT
+439 SLYRNISIVT
-449 QESILFNDTIMNNI
+449 QESILFNDTILNNI
-463 RIGDLDSIDGDI
+463 RIGNLEASKEEI
-475 INAAKEANA
+475 IEASKEANA
-484 HEFILEQNEKYDT
+484 HEFIKEQLNSYDT
-497 NIGDYGGKLSGGQK
+497 MIGDYGNNLSGGQK
-511 QRITIARA
+511 QRLTIARA

-536 DSESEKHVQ
+536 DSESEKKIQ
-545 SAIENLMNQRT
+545 DAIDKLMHGKT
-556 VFVIAHRLSTVHN
+556 SLIIAHKFSTIKKCD
-569 ASKILVLDNGKI
+569 KIILIDKGRI
-581 VQEGKHEELVNI
+581 IAQGTHEELINSNSS
-593 DGLYKQLHKMQF
+593 YKNMNELQI
-605 RT
+605 

>member
-43 LDVLFKQTKGVY
+43 LDVLFKQTKEVY
-55 IKPEYFGI
+55 IEPEYSGI

-133 VVSMPISYFLN
+133 VISMPISYFLN

-364 TFIDKIEFKNVDF
+364 TFKDKIEFKNVDF
-377 SFGQTKILDKISFT
+377 SYGQSKILDKISFT
-391 IKKGESVA
+391 IKKGQSVA

-484 HEFILEQNEKYDT
+484 HEFILEQSEKYDT
-497 NIGDYGGKLSGGQK
+497 NIGDHGGKLSGGQK
-511 QRITIARA
+511 QRLTIARA

-536 DSESEKHVQ
+536 DSESEKKIQ
-545 SAIENLMNQRT
+545 DAIDKLMLDKT
-556 VFVIAHRLSTVHN
+556 SLIIAHKFSTIKKCD
-569 ASKILVLDNGKI
+569 KIILIDKGRI
-581 VQEGKHEELVNI
+581 VAEGTHDELINSNSS
-593 DGLYKQLHKMQF
+593 YKNMNELQM
-605 RT
+605 

>member
-43 LDVLFKQTKGVY
+43 LDVLFKQTKEVY
-55 IKPEYFGI
+55 IEPEYSGI

-133 VVSMPISYFLN
+133 VISMPISYFLN

-353 ENDSNRDQLLE
+353 DNDSNRDQLLE
-364 TFIDKIEFKNVDF
+364 TFKDKIEFKNVDF
-377 SFGQTKILDKISFT
+377 SYGQSKILDKISFT
-391 IKKGESVA
+391 IKKGQSVA

-484 HEFILEQNEKYDT
+484 HEFILEQSEKYDT

-511 QRITIARA
+511 QRLTIARA

-536 DSESEKHVQ
+536 DSESEKKIQ
-545 SAIENLMNQRT
+545 DAIDKLMLDKT
-556 VFVIAHRLSTVHN
+556 SLIIAHKFSTIRKCD
-569 ASKILVLDNGKI
+569 KIILIDKGRI
-581 VQEGKHEELVNI
+581 VAEGTHDELINSNSS
-593 DGLYKQLHKMQF
+593 YKNMNELQM
-605 RT
+605 

>member
-9 KYGLDYTYYGVLNIV
+9 KYGLGYTYYGVLNIV

-43 LDVLFKQTKGVY
+43 LDVLFKQTKEVY
-55 IKPEYFGI
+55 IEPEYSGI

-133 VVSMPISYFLN
+133 VISMPISYFLN

-255 FDSINEMLYKF
+255 FDGINEMLYKF

-353 ENDSNRDQLLE
+353 DNDSNRDQLLE
-364 TFIDKIEFKNVDF
+364 TFKDKIEFKNVDF
-377 SFGQTKILDKISFT
+377 SYGQSKILDNISFT
-391 IKKGESVA
+391 IKKGQSVA

-484 HEFILEQNEKYDT
+484 HEFILEQSEEYDT

-511 QRITIARA
+511 QRLTIARA

-536 DSESEKHVQ
+536 DSESEKKIQ
-545 SAIENLMNQRT
+545 DAIDKLMLDKT
-556 VFVIAHRLSTVHN
+556 SLIIAHKFSTIKKCD
-569 ASKILVLDNGKI
+569 KIILIDKGRI
-581 VQEGKHEELVNI
+581 VAEGTHDELINSNSS
-593 DGLYKQLHKMQF
+593 YKNMNELQM
-605 RT
+605 

>member
-1 MNYFTKVL
+1 MNYFIRVL
-9 KYGLDYTYYGVLNIV
+9 KYGLDYTYYGVLNII

-43 LDVLFKQTKGVY
+43 LDVLFKQTKDVY
-55 IKPEYFGI
+55 TEPEYSGI

-128 KLYSK
+128 KLYSR
-133 VVSMPISYFLN
+133 VISMPISYFLN

-248 ESFFNQK
+248 ESYFNQK
-255 FDSINEMLYKF
+255 FNSINKMLYKF

-345 FEIIEFKP
+345 FEIIEFQP
-353 ENDSNRDQLLE
+353 DNDSNRDQLLE
-364 TFIDKIEFKNVDF
+364 TFNDKIEFKNVDF
-377 SFGQTKILDKISFT
+377 SYGQIKILDKISFS

-421 DSGSISI
+421 NSGSISI
-428 DGMEISSITRE
+428 DGMEISSITRD
-439 SLYKKISIVT
+439 SLYKNISIVT

-463 RIGDLDSIDGDI
+463 RIGDLDSMDEDI
-475 INAAKEANA
+475 VNAAKEANA
-484 HEFILEQNEKYDT
+484 HEFIIQQIEQYDT

-511 QRITIARA
+511 QRLTIARA

-536 DSESEKHVQ
+536 DSESEKKIQ
-545 SAIENLMNQRT
+545 DAIDKLMLDKT
-556 VFVIAHRLSTVHN
+556 SLIIAHKFSTIKKCD
-569 ASKILVLDNGKI
+569 KIILIDKGRI
-581 VQEGKHEELVNI
+581 VAEGTHDELINSNSS
-593 DGLYKQLHKMQF
+593 YKNMNELQM
-605 RT
+605 

>member
-9 KYGLDYTYYGVLNIV
+9 KYGLEYSYFAVLNIL

-43 LDVLFKQTKGVY
+43 LDVLFKQTKKVY
-55 IKPEYFGI
+55 EMPVYSGI
-63 SNIREYLEDYF
+63 GNIREYAENYF
-74 NYYISRQLETDI
+74 NYYISKQLETDI
-86 SSTLILVVGIVIFFF
+86 STTLIIVVSIVIFFF
-101 LMKNLFNY
+101 LMKNVFNY
-109 LALYNITFVKNG
+109 LALFNITFVKNG
-121 LLKNLRG
+121 LLKKLRER
-128 KLYSK
+128 LYSK
-133 VVSMPISYFLN
+133 VLVMPIPYFIN

-213 KLRKDSKEVQQQQSN
+213 RLRKDSKEVQQQQSN
-228 FLSMIDETIS
+228 FLSIIDETIS

-248 ESFFNQK
+248 ESFFSRK
-255 FDSINEMLYKF
+255 FDKINHLLFKY

-294 FGGKMVLI
+294 FGGRMVLVS
-302 NETISGTT
+302 ESISGTT

-345 FEIIEFKP
+345 FEIIEYDKYT
-353 ENDSNRDQLLE
+353 NDGNRNIE
-364 TFIDKIEFKNVDF
+364 IEEFK
-377 SFGQTKILDKISFT
+377 DKISFQDIEFSYGESKILDGITFT
-391 IKKGESVA
+391 INKGESVA

-409 TIANLLNGFYNS
+409 TIANLLNGFFS
-421 DSGSISI
+421 ADSGSLLI
-428 DGMEISSITRE
+428 DGINISDIKRE
-439 SLYKKISIVT
+439 SLYKNISIVT
-449 QESILFNDTIMNNI
+449 QESILFNDNIFNNI
-463 RIGDLDSIDGDI
+463 KIGNLDAEKEDI
-475 INAAKEANA
+475 IRAAKEANA
-484 HEFILEQNEKYDT
+484 HEFIDEQINGYET
-497 NIGDYGGKLSGGQK
+497 VIGDYGNKLSGGQK
-511 QRITIARA
+511 QRLTIARA

-536 DSESEKHVQ
+536 DSKSEKKIQ
-545 SAIENLMNQRT
+545 DAINKLMQGKT
-556 VFVIAHRLSTVHN
+556 SLIIAHKFSTIKKCD
-569 ASKILVLDNGKI
+569 KIILIDKGRI
-581 VQEGKHEELVNI
+581 IAQGTHEELINSNSS
-593 DGLYKQLHKMQF
+593 YKNMNELQI
-605 RT
+605 

>member
-1 MNYFTKVL
+1 MNYFTRVL
-9 KYGLDYTYYGVLNIV
+9 KYGLDYTYYGVLNII

-43 LDVLFKQTKGVY
+43 LDVLFKQTKDVY
-55 IKPEYFGI
+55 SEPEYSGI

-128 KLYSK
+128 KLYSR
-133 VVSMPISYFLN
+133 VISMPISYFLN

-248 ESFFNQK
+248 ESYFNQK
-255 FDSINEMLYKF
+255 FNSINEMLYKF

-302 NETISGTT
+302 NQTISGTT

-345 FEIIEFKP
+345 FEIIEFQP
-353 ENDSNRDQLLE
+353 DNDSNRDQLLE
-364 TFIDKIEFKNVDF
+364 TFNDKIEFKNVDF
-377 SFGQTKILDKISFT
+377 SYGQTKILDKISFS

-421 DSGSISI
+421 NSGSISI
-428 DGMEISSITRE
+428 DGMEISSITRD
-439 SLYKKISIVT
+439 SLYKNISIVT

-463 RIGDLDSIDGDI
+463 RIGDLDSMDEDI
-475 INAAKEANA
+475 VNAAKEAYA
-484 HEFILEQNEKYDT
+484 HEFIIQQIEKYDT

-511 QRITIARA
+511 QRLTIARA

-536 DSESEKHVQ
+536 DSESEKKIQ
-545 SAIENLMNQRT
+545 DAIDKLMLDKT
-556 VFVIAHRLSTVHN
+556 SLIIAHKFSTIKKCD
-569 ASKILVLDNGKI
+569 KIILIDKGRI
-581 VQEGKHEELVNI
+581 VAEGTHDELINSNSS
-593 DGLYKQLHKMQF
+593 YKNMNELQM
-605 RT
+605 

>member
-43 LDVLFKQTKGVY
+43 LDVLFKQTKDVY
-55 IKPEYFGI
+55 IEPEYSGI

-133 VVSMPISYFLN
+133 VISMPISYFLN

-248 ESFFNQK
+248 ESFFDQK
-255 FDSINEMLYKF
+255 FDSINKMLYKY
-266 SNKVINRKNLAGPF
+266 SNRVINRKNLAGPF

-345 FEIIEFKP
+345 FEIIEFKLD
-353 ENDSNRDQLLE
+353 NDSNRDQLLE
-364 TFIDKIEFKNVDF
+364 TFKDKIEFKNVDF
-377 SFGQTKILDKISFT
+377 SYGQSKILDKISFT
-391 IKKGESVA
+391 IKKGQSVA

-439 SLYKKISIVT
+439 SLYKNISIVT

-463 RIGDLDSIDGDI
+463 RIGDLDSIDEDI
-475 INAAKEANA
+475 VNAAKEANA
-484 HEFILEQNEKYDT
+484 HEFILEQSEKYDT

-511 QRITIARA
+511 QRLTIARA

-536 DSESEKHVQ
+536 DSESEKKIQ
-545 SAIENLMNQRT
+545 DAIDKLMVDKT
-556 VFVIAHRLSTVHN
+556 SLIIAHKFSTIKKCD
-569 ASKILVLDNGKI
+569 KIILIDKGRILA
-581 VQEGKHEELVNI
+581 EGTHDELINSNSS
-593 DGLYKQLHKMQF
+593 YKNMNELQM
-605 RT
+605 

>member
-1 MNYFTKVL
+1 MNYFTRVL
-9 KYGLDYTYYGVLNIV
+9 KYGLDYTYHGVLNIV

-55 IKPEYFGI
+55 VKPNYSGI
-63 SNIREYLEDYF
+63 SNIREYLENYF
-74 NYYISRQLETDI
+74 NYYISTQLETDI

-133 VVSMPISYFLN
+133 VISMPVSYFLN

-172 VREPLTILFTLIVM
+172 VREPLTIFFTLVVM

-255 FDSINEMLYKF
+255 FNSINEILYRF

-345 FEIIEFKP
+345 FEIIEFKHD
-353 ENDSNRDQLLE
+353 NDSNRNQLLE
-364 TFIDKIEFKNVDF
+364 TFNDKIEFKNVDF
-377 SFGQTKILDKISFT
+377 SYGQSKILDKISFT

-428 DGMEISSITRE
+428 DGIEISSITRE
-439 SLYKKISIVT
+439 SLYKNISIVT
-449 QESILFNDTIMNNI
+449 QESILFNDTIKNNI
-463 RIGDLDSIDGDI
+463 RIGDLDSIDEDI
-475 INAAKEANA
+475 VNAAKEANA
-484 HEFILEQNEKYDT
+484 HEFILEQSKKYDT

-511 QRITIARA
+511 QRLTIARA

-536 DSESEKHVQ
+536 DSESEKKIQ
-545 SAIENLMNQRT
+545 DAIDKLMLNKT
-556 VFVIAHRLSTVHN
+556 SLIIAHKFSTIKKCD
-569 ASKILVLDNGKI
+569 KIILIDKGRI
-581 VQEGKHEELVNI
+581 VGEGTHDELINSNSS
-593 DGLYKQLHKMQF
+593 YKNMNELQM
-605 RT
+605 

>member
-9 KYGLDYTYYGVLNIV
+9 KYGLEYSYFAVLNIL

-43 LDVLFKQTKGVY
+43 LDVLFKQTKKVY
-55 IKPEYFGI
+55 EAPVYSGI
-63 SNIREYLEDYF
+63 GNIREYAENYF
-74 NYYISRQLETDI
+74 NYYISKQLETDI
-86 SSTLILVVGIVIFFF
+86 STTLIIVVSIVIFFF
-101 LMKNLFNY
+101 LMKNVFNY
-109 LALYNITFVKNG
+109 LALFNITFVKNG
-121 LLKNLRG
+121 LLKKLRES
-128 KLYSK
+128 LYSK
-133 VVSMPISYFLN
+133 VLVMPIPYFIN

-213 KLRKDSKEVQQQQSN
+213 RLRKDSKEVQQQQSN
-228 FLSMIDETIS
+228 FLSIIDETIS

-248 ESFFNQK
+248 ESFFSRK
-255 FDSINEMLYKF
+255 FDKINHLLYKY

-294 FGGKMVLI
+294 FGGRMVLVS
-302 NETISGTT
+302 ESISGTT

-345 FEIIEFKP
+345 FEIIEYDKYSNDGTRNIEIEDFK
-353 ENDSNRDQLLE
+353 
-364 TFIDKIEFKNVDF
+364 DKISFQDLEF
-377 SFGQTKILDKISFT
+377 SYGESKILDGITFT

-399 LVGSSGSGKT
+399 LVGSSGSGKS
-409 TIANLLNGFYNS
+409 TIANLLNGFFS
-421 DSGSISI
+421 ADSGSLLI
-428 DGMEISSITRE
+428 DGINISDIKRE
-439 SLYKKISIVT
+439 SLYKNISIVT
-449 QESILFNDTIMNNI
+449 QESILFNDNIFNNI
-463 RIGDLDSIDGDI
+463 KIGNLDSEKEDI
-475 INAAKEANA
+475 ISAAKEANA
-484 HEFILEQNEKYDT
+484 HEFIEEQINGYET
-497 NIGDYGGKLSGGQK
+497 VIGDYGNKLSGGQK
-511 QRITIARA
+511 QRLTIARA

-536 DSESEKHVQ
+536 DSKSEKKIQ
-545 SAIENLMNQRT
+545 DAINKLMQGKT
-556 VFVIAHRLSTVHN
+556 SLIIAHKFSTIKKCD
-569 ASKILVLDNGKI
+569 KIILIDKGRI
-581 VQEGKHEELVNI
+581 IAQGTHEELINSNSS
-593 DGLYKQLHKMQF
+593 YKNMNELQI
-605 RT
+605 

>member
-1 MNYFTKVL
+1 MSYFIRVL
-9 KYGLDYTYYGVLNIV
+9 KYGIEYYNYGVLNIF

-43 LDVLFKQTKGVY
+43 LDVLFKQTKTVY
-55 IKPEYFGI
+55 TEPEYGGFN
-63 SNIREYLEDYF
+63 NILEYTEDYF
-74 NYYISRQLETDI
+74 NYYLSNQLETDI

-121 LLKNLRG
+121 LLKNLREN
-128 KLYSK
+128 LYSK
-133 VVSMPISYFLN
+133 VLNMPISYFLN

-172 VREPLTILFTLIVM
+172 VREPLTIIFTLIVM
-186 FTISPELTLFVI
+186 FTISPQLTLFVT

-228 FLSMIDETIS
+228 FLSIIDETIS

-248 ESFFNQK
+248 ENFFHNK
-255 FDSINEMLYKF
+255 FKSINNLLYRF

-302 NETISGTT
+302 SETISGTT

-345 FEIIEFKP
+345 FEIIEYNKNKYDENRTLDFKKFKK
-353 ENDSNRDQLLE
+353 NI
-364 TFIDKIEFKNVDF
+364 TFNNVEF
-377 SFGQTKILDKISFT
+377 SFGEVKILDKISFT
-391 IKKGESVA
+391 INKGESVA

-409 TIANLLNGFYNS
+409 TIANLLNGFFGPT
-421 DSGSISI
+421 SGNILIDDISISN
-428 DGMEISSITRE
+428 ITKE
-439 SLYKKISIVT
+439 SLYRNISIVT
-449 QESILFNDTIMNNI
+449 QESILFNDTILNNI
-463 RIGDLDSIDGDI
+463 RIGNLEASKEDI
-475 INAAKEANA
+475 IEASKEANA
-484 HEFILEQNEKYDT
+484 HEFIQEQLNSYDT
-497 NIGDYGGKLSGGQK
+497 TIGDFGNNLSGGQK
-511 QRITIARA
+511 QRLTIARA
-519 MLKSPSILILDE
+519 ILKSPSILILDE

-536 DSESEKHVQ
+536 DSESEKKIQ
-545 SAIENLMNQRT
+545 NAIDKLMHGKT
-556 VFVIAHRLSTVHN
+556 SLIIAHKFSTIKKCD
-569 ASKILVLDNGKI
+569 KIILIDKGRI
-581 VQEGKHEELVNI
+581 IAQGTHQELINSNSSYKNMNELQI
-593 DGLYKQLHKMQF
+593 
-605 RT
+605 

>member
-9 KYGLDYTYYGVLNIV
+9 KYGLEYSYFAVLNIL

-43 LDVLFKQTKGVY
+43 LDVLFKQTKKVY
-55 IKPEYFGI
+55 EVPVYSGI
-63 SNIREYLEDYF
+63 GNIREYAENYF
-74 NYYISRQLETDI
+74 NYYISKQLETDI
-86 SSTLILVVGIVIFFF
+86 STTLIIVVSIVIFFF
-101 LMKNLFNY
+101 LMKNVFNY
-109 LALYNITFVKNG
+109 LALFNITFVKNG
-121 LLKNLRG
+121 LLKKLRES
-128 KLYSK
+128 LYSK
-133 VVSMPISYFLN
+133 VLVMPIPYFIN

-213 KLRKDSKEVQQQQSN
+213 RLRKDSKEVQQQQSN
-228 FLSMIDETIS
+228 FLSIIDETIS

-248 ESFFNQK
+248 ESFFSRK
-255 FDSINEMLYKF
+255 FDKINHLLYKY

-294 FGGKMVLI
+294 FGGRMVLVS
-302 NETISGTT
+302 ESISGTT

-345 FEIIEFKP
+345 FEIIEYDKYTNDGTRNIEIEEFK
-353 ENDSNRDQLLE
+353 
-364 TFIDKIEFKNVDF
+364 DKISFQDLEF
-377 SFGQTKILDKISFT
+377 SYGESKILDGITFT

-399 LVGSSGSGKT
+399 LVGSSGSGKS
-409 TIANLLNGFYNS
+409 TIANLLNGFFS
-421 DSGSISI
+421 ADSGSLLI
-428 DGMEISSITRE
+428 DGINISDIKRE
-439 SLYKKISIVT
+439 SLYKNISIVT
-449 QESILFNDTIMNNI
+449 QESILFNDNIFNNI
-463 RIGDLDSIDGDI
+463 KIGNLDAEKEDI

-484 HEFILEQNEKYDT
+484 HEFIEEQINGYET
-497 NIGDYGGKLSGGQK
+497 VIGDYGNKLSGGQK
-511 QRITIARA
+511 QRLTIARA

-536 DSESEKHVQ
+536 DSKSEKKIQ
-545 SAIENLMNQRT
+545 DAINKLMQGKT
-556 VFVIAHRLSTVHN
+556 SLIIAHKFSTIKKCD
-569 ASKILVLDNGKI
+569 KIILIDKGRI
-581 VQEGKHEELVNI
+581 IAQGTHEELINSNSS
-593 DGLYKQLHKMQF
+593 YKNMNELQI
-605 RT
+605 